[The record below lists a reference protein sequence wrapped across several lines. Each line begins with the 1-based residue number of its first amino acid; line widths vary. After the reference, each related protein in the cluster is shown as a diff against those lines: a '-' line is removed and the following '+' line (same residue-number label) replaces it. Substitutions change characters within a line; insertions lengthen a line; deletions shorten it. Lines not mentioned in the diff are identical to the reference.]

1 MTKTLL
7 FIAAALASASF
18 LGSGTL
24 AAQTLGG
31 GAPRDAGRGEPA
43 ALSSMPPDTVLAQ
56 RGDLKVT
63 RADYDVE
70 LLRLPPDIRGGFA
83 TSEKRVADLLTR
95 MLLTKEL
102 AALADST
109 GQMSDPVN
117 AARLASEVERYKAQL
132 MILHYEMEAAAR
144 FDADRSKW
152 EVRARDVY
160 VAEAKRFETP
170 EMRTLARL
178 TIRIGPRG
186 GAEPAMQAAQA
197 LRKRWVAGE
206 DYAKL
211 ALESDDGKSAAREPP
226 QRVSRADLP
235 AGIAD
240 AVFALPQGGVSEP
253 LAVADEIHVFRVVER
268 IPAGRKTFD
277 EAKPEILRELKQR
290 YVDSE
295 RSTVLGGY
303 SDAARSGVRT
313 ELIDRMVTKIDA
325 ADIDRLHRES
335 TKRGS
340 APPAK

>member
-1 MTKTLL
+1 MTKTLP

-31 GAPRDAGRGEPA
+31 GAPRDAGRGESA
-43 ALSSMPPDTVLAQ
+43 ARSSMPPDTVLAQ

-117 AARLASEVERYKAQL
+117 AARLASEVERYKAQV

-152 EVRARDVY
+152 EIRARDVY
-160 VAEAKRFETP
+160 LAEGKRFDTP

-178 TIRIGPRG
+178 TIRVGPRG

-211 ALESDDGKSAAREPP
+211 AVARACRVGCGPGSGGHRHRCQRPAHLLLSIDVMVMAPLTRSASNLTLSPALTLSSMAGSATRNTM
-226 QRVSRADLP
+226 VIASMSRLLMGPCLSVTFPADLSTLMTSACTMP
-235 AGIAD
+235 LSAHADTENAIASSI
-240 AVFALPQGGVSEP
+240 AVTIFLN
-253 LAVADEIHVFRVVER
+253 I
-268 IPAGRKTFD
+268 
-277 EAKPEILRELKQR
+277 
-290 YVDSE
+290 
-295 RSTVLGGY
+295 
-303 SDAARSGVRT
+303 
-313 ELIDRMVTKIDA
+313 
-325 ADIDRLHRES
+325 
-335 TKRGS
+335 
-340 APPAK
+340 